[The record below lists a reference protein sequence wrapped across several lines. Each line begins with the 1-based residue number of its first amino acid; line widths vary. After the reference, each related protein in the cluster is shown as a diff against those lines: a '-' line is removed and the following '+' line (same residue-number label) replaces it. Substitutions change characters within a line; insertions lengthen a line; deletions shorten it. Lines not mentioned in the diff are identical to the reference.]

1 MGAVDRFRLGG
12 VPGVTPAKWMRVWS
26 ERVPDVPIELVQLEE
41 ADAVA
46 ALRAGEL
53 DAALVRLPVD
63 DEALHVVPLYAEL
76 AVVVVP
82 KGHPVVA
89 FDDVAEA
96 DLAGEARVERGGMT
110 AAQQLEVVATGAGI
124 AIVPMSVARAL
135 GGPETRH
142 RVVVDVPPTRIALAW
157 RRADDSPLHQELVGI
172 VRGRTARSSRGEE
185 RDEDAAPTPA
195 AQAPTAQRRQ
205 PPKARGPQRGQR
217 PAKGRQPG
225 RGRRR

>member
-1 MGAVDRFRLGG
+1 MDRFRLGG
-12 VPGVTPAKWMRVWS
+12 VPGVTPAKWMRVWG

-41 ADAVA
+41 AEAVA

-53 DAALVRLPVD
+53 DAALVRLPVE

-172 VRGRTARSSRGEE
+172 VRGRTARSSRGED

-195 AQAPTAQRRQ
+195 AQTPTAQRRQ
-205 PPKARGPQRGQR
+205 PPKARGPQRGQK

>member
-1 MGAVDRFRLGG
+1 MDRFRLGG
-12 VPGVTPAKWMRVWS
+12 VPGVTPAKWMRVWG

-41 ADAVA
+41 AEAVA
-46 ALRAGEL
+46 ALREGEL

-124 AIVPMSVARAL
+124 AIVPMSVARVL

-172 VRGRTARSSRGEE
+172 VRGRTARSSRGED
-185 RDEDAAPTPA
+185 RDEDAAPTP
-195 AQAPTAQRRQ
+195 TAQRRQ
-205 PPKARGPQRGQR
+205 PAKARGPQRGQK

>member
-12 VPGVTPAKWMRVWS
+12 VPGVTPAKWMRVWG

-41 ADAVA
+41 AEAVA

-53 DAALVRLPVD
+53 DAALVRLPVE

-172 VRGRTARSSRGEE
+172 VRGRTARSSRGED

-195 AQAPTAQRRQ
+195 AQTLTAQRRQ
-205 PPKARGPQRGQR
+205 PPKARGPQRGQK

>member
-12 VPGVTPAKWMRVWS
+12 VPGVTPAKWMRVWG

-53 DAALVRLPVD
+53 DAALVRLPVE

-142 RVVVDVPPTRIALAW
+142 RVVVDVAPTRIALAW

>member
-12 VPGVTPAKWMRVWS
+12 VPGVTPAKWMRVWG

-53 DAALVRLPVD
+53 DAALVRLPVE